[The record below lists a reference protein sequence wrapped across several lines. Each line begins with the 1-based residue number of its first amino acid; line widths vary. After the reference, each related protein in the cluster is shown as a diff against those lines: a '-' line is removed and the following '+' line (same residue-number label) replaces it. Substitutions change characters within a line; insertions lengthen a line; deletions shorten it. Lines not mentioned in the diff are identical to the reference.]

1 MARTQDFEQTVA
13 ERAKRDPTFARR
25 RSIRLPRS
33 SSTARLI
40 LRDLVTATI
49 GFETL
54 GRRDCEAGEEPVEE
68 GNPTMDN
75 LAAALGV
82 LRERLGVDL
91 QAHAAEAV

>member
-1 MARTQDFEQTVA
+1 MTRTGPSRETEEERDVARTQDFEQTVA

-25 RSIRLPRS
+25 RSIRLSRS

-54 GRRDCEAGEEPVEE
+54 GRRDCEAGYARGWEWISGLTPPKRCEV
-68 GNPTMDN
+68 
-75 LAAALGV
+75 
-82 LRERLGVDL
+82 
-91 QAHAAEAV
+91 